1 MPEIEIR
8 PALSADYEQLFKI
21 NLSNRTEYVW
31 QMDRLIEE
39 GQITIGFR
47 EVRLPRAIQVEHPH
61 PEESL
66 TKVAQSASGVL
77 AAILQGAPVGYI
89 ILDESLVPS
98 GVWIRNLAV
107 AEQHRR
113 QGIGSALLISA
124 QEWAVQRRMKK
135 IFLETQSKNY
145 PAIRMALKL
154 GFELSGYNDRYYANQ
169 DIALFFSRLLR

>member
-8 PALSADYEQLFKI
+8 PALSTDFEALLAI
-21 NLSNRTEYVW
+21 GLSNRTEYVW
-31 QMDRLIEE
+31 QMDRLVEE
-39 GQITIGFR
+39 GQITISFR
-47 EVRLPRAIQVEHPH
+47 EVRLPRAILIDNPNPVE
-61 PEESL
+61 SWQ
-66 TKVAQSASGVL
+66 KVAKSSSGILV
-77 AAILQGAPVGYI
+77 AILQGSPVGYI
-89 ILDESLVPS
+89 ILDESMVPN

-124 QEWAVQRRMKK
+124 QEWAIQRRLRK
-135 IFLETQSKNY
+135 IILETQSKNY
-145 PAIRMALKL
+145 PAIRMAIKL

>member
-8 PALSADYEQLFKI
+8 PAVSTDYEQLFRI
-21 NLSNRTEYVW
+21 DLSNRTEYVW

-61 PEESL
+61 PKESL
-66 TKVAQSASGVL
+66 MKAAQSSSGVL
-77 AAILQGAPVGYI
+77 VAVLKGLPVGYI
-89 ILDESLVPS
+89 ILDESMVPS

-107 AEQHRR
+107 AEEHRR

-124 QEWAVQRRMKK
+124 QEWAIQRRLRK

-145 PAIRMALKL
+145 PAIRLAVKL

>member
-8 PALSADYEQLFKI
+8 PALSTDYEHLFNI
-21 NLSNRTEYVW
+21 ELSSQTEYVW
-31 QMDRLIEE
+31 QMDRLVEE

-47 EVRLPRAIQVEHPH
+47 EVRLPRAIQVECPL
-61 PEESL
+61 PKDSL
-66 TKVAQSASGVL
+66 VKIAQKASGVL
-77 AAILQGAPVGYI
+77 AAVLQGVPVGYI
-89 ILDESLVPS
+89 ILDESMVPS

-124 QEWAVQRRMKK
+124 QEWASRRRLRK

-145 PAIRMALKL
+145 PAIRLAVKL

>member
-8 PALSADYEQLFKI
+8 PALSTDYEYLSKI
-21 NLSNRTEYVW
+21 DPSNRTEYVW
-31 QMDRLIEE
+31 QMDRVITE

-61 PEESL
+61 PADL
-66 TKVAQSASGVL
+66 IHKTAQASSGVL
-77 AAILQGAPVGYI
+77 VAVLKGTPIGYI

-98 GVWIRNLAV
+98 GVWIRDLAV
-107 AEQHRR
+107 IEEHRR
-113 QGIGSALLISA
+113 QGIGTALLISA
-124 QEWAVQRRMKK
+124 QEWAIQRRLRK
-135 IFLETQSKNY
+135 IILETQSKNY
-145 PAIRMALKL
+145 PAIRMVVKM